1 MENKEL
7 LMETL
12 NNEVVEETMENVVE
26 EAKKGKGLLV
36 GAVIGVAA
44 VAGVAVYKKVIKPR
58 IEAKKLEQAET
69 NEGLDPEL
77 MEDLKKPVKEI

>member
-12 NNEVVEETMENVVE
+12 NNEAVEETMENVVE

-44 VAGVAVYKKVIKPR
+44 VAGVAVYKKVIKPI

-77 MEDLKKPVKEI
+77 KEDLKKPVKEI

>member
-12 NNEVVEETMENVVE
+12 NNEAVEETMENVVE

-44 VAGVAVYKKVIKPR
+44 VAEEFHRKVIKPR

-77 MEDLKKPVKEI
+77 KEDLKKPVKEI

>member
-12 NNEVVEETMENVVE
+12 DNEVVEETMENVVE

-36 GAVIGVAA
+36 GAMIGVAA
-44 VAGVAVYKKVIKPR
+44 VAGVAVYKKVIKTR

>member
-12 NNEVVEETMENVVE
+12 DNEVVEETMENVVE

-36 GAVIGVAA
+36 GAVIGVTAI
-44 VAGVAVYKKVIKPR
+44 AGLAVYKKVIKPR
-58 IEAKKLEQAET
+58 IEAKKLEQAEADG
-69 NEGLDPEL
+69 ELDPEL